1 MSDRILRT
9 AAARNCMGH
18 RGACWVAEK
27 TNVNASG
34 QRAVGSA
41 AQQGRAWTSRSG
53 ESASWMR
60 ADMPPLAT
68 SCSARVA
75 SLHKLASAAAAGRCS
90 SASAVGSPLG
100 CAAAEQKGCFYIF
113 VCSTGILTVA
123 LQGKFYV
130 LSAKSKSKSKSKSKH
145 QCNVNRVACTMVQD
159 LAICQA
165 RQARTSALVKVG
177 KNGTPQRSASRLQHL
192 CSCVYVSREQCLP
205 GDLV

>member
-130 LSAKSKSKSKSKSKH
+130 LSAKSGWHCLDSDGGCSSKP
-145 QCNVNRVACTMVQD
+145 NTN
-159 LAICQA
+159 QA
-165 RQARTSALVKVG
+165 PMQRQSRRLH
-177 KNGTPQRSASRLQHL
+177 NGSRPGN
-192 CSCVYVSREQCLP
+192 LP
-205 GDLV
+205 GKAS